1 MRGSEC
7 PSGLACSFSGL
18 GDTIFL
24 HEPHTGS
31 NLRMARQFE
40 WRNLV
45 VEGKNG
51 FAFDRGSVKSLAK
64 LMLNICG
71 LSKRRPDYMREES
84 RRIIE
89 GVTPAHFAIGTE
101 SSIDAAKAAPMRRTS
116 LL

>member
-1 MRGSEC
+1 
-7 PSGLACSFSGL
+7 
-18 GDTIFL
+18 
-24 HEPHTGS
+24 
-31 NLRMARQFE
+31 MARQFE

-89 GVTPAHFAIGTE
+89 RVTPAHFAIGTE